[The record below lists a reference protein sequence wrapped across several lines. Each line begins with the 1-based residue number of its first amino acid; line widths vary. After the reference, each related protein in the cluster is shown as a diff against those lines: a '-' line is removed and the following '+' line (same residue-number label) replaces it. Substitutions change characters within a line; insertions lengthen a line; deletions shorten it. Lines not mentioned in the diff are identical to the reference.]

1 MHLAALHTPSQIQLN
16 KDGNLKH
23 FLTIEGLS
31 KATLTK
37 ILDTAQSFF
46 NDQNQLIT
54 NNLLEGRTVMNL
66 FFENSTRTRTTFEA
80 AAKRLSA
87 NVLNIDIAR
96 SSTSKG
102 ETLRD
107 TLWNLEAMAA
117 DIFVVRHSSSGAAH
131 FIAQTV
137 CPHVAIIN
145 AGDGRHA
152 HPTQAML
159 DMLTIRRETKKPFE
173 ELSVAI
179 IGDIKHSRVARSDV
193 AALQTLGCQDI
204 RVIAPNTLL
213 PHGFEEYGAGVRLFN
228 KMDEGVKDCDVIIT
242 LRIQNERIDSPAL
255 SSQSEFYKMFG
266 LNKERL
272 ALAKPDCIV
281 MHPGP
286 MNRGVEIDSSIADGP
301 QSVILNQVT
310 NGIAVRMAVL
320 ALSMQGQLQEQG
332 LLEAFLDSVVR
343 LNSDCTKVRSYL
355 SVLGL
360 GMGFASIPAYRLRRA
375 FPVARSSSLLCHSIL
390 KQLHAVQEFL
400 PVVHRLCLLPRLRSR
415 LTLGRRALP
424 RIP

>member
-16 KDGNLKH
+16 QQGHLKH

-31 KATLTK
+31 KQTLTK
-37 ILDTAQSFF
+37 ILDTANSFF

-54 NNLLEGRTVMNL
+54 NSLLEGRTVMNL

-87 NVLNIDIAR
+87 NVINIDIAR

-137 CPHVAIIN
+137 CPDVAIIN

-173 ELSVAI
+173 ALSVAI

-193 AALQTLGCQDI
+193 AALQTLGCTDI

-213 PHGFEEYGAGVRLFN
+213 PYGFEEYGAGVRLFN
-228 KMDEGVKDCDVIIT
+228 NMEQGIQDCDVIMT

-255 SSQSEFYKMFG
+255 SSQAEFYKLYG
-266 LNKERL
+266 LNQQRL

-286 MNRGVEIDSSIADGP
+286 MNRGVEIDSSIADGDRA
-301 QSVILNQVT
+301 VILQ
-310 NGIAVRMAVL
+310 
-320 ALSMQGQLQEQG
+320 
-332 LLEAFLDSVVR
+332 
-343 LNSDCTKVRSYL
+343 
-355 SVLGL
+355 
-360 GMGFASIPAYRLRRA
+360 
-375 FPVARSSSLLCHSIL
+375 
-390 KQLHAVQEFL
+390 
-400 PVVHRLCLLPRLRSR
+400 
-415 LTLGRRALP
+415 
-424 RIP
+424 

>member
-16 KDGNLKH
+16 QYGHLKH

-31 KATLTK
+31 QQTLIK
-37 ILDTAQSFF
+37 ILDTASSFF

-54 NNLLEGRTVMNL
+54 SPLLEGRTVMNL

-117 DIFVVRHSSSGAAH
+117 DLFVVRHSSSGAAH
-131 FIAQTV
+131 FIAKDV
-137 CPHVAIIN
+137 CQNIGIIN

-159 DMLTIRRETKKPFE
+159 DMLTIRRETARPFE

-193 AALQTLGCQDI
+193 AALQTLGCKDI

-213 PHGFEEYGAGVRLFN
+213 PFGFKEFGPEVRLFN
-228 KMDEGVKDCDVIIT
+228 NMDEGVKDCDVIIA

-255 SSQSEFYKMFG
+255 SSQSEFYKMYG
-266 LNKERL
+266 LNEDRL

-301 QSVILNQVT
+301 QSVILRQVT

-320 ALSMQGQLQEQG
+320 ALTMQGQLEEKG
-332 LLEAFLDSVVR
+332 LIEAL
-343 LNSDCTKVRSYL
+343 
-355 SVLGL
+355 
-360 GMGFASIPAYRLRRA
+360 AI
-375 FPVARSSSLLCHSIL
+375 
-390 KQLHAVQEFL
+390 
-400 PVVHRLCLLPRLRSR
+400 
-415 LTLGRRALP
+415 
-424 RIP
+424 

>member
-1 MHLAALHTPSQIQLN
+1 MHLAALHSPSQIQLN
-16 KDGNLKH
+16 EHGNLKH

-31 KATLTK
+31 KQTLTK
-37 ILDTAQSFF
+37 ILDTAQTFI
-46 NDQNQLIT
+46 NENNQLIT
-54 NNLLEGRTVMNL
+54 SPLLEGRTVMNL

-131 FIAQTV
+131 FIAKDV
-137 CPHVAIIN
+137 CPNVAIIN

-173 ELSVAI
+173 ALSVAI

-193 AALQTLGCQDI
+193 AALQTLGCKDI
-204 RVIAPNTLL
+204 RVIGPNTLL
-213 PHGFEEYGAGVRLFN
+213 PIGFEEYGSEVRLFN
-228 KMDEGVKDCDVIIT
+228 NMDEGVKDCDVIIT

-255 SSQSEFYKMFG
+255 ASQSEFHKMYG
-266 LNKERL
+266 LNETRL

-286 MNRGVEIDSSIADGP
+286 MNRGVEIASSIADGS
-301 QSVILNQVT
+301 QSVILHQVT

-320 ALSMQGQLQEQG
+320 ALAMQGQLQDKG
-332 LLEAFLDSVVR
+332 LIEAIS
-343 LNSDCTKVRSYL
+343 
-355 SVLGL
+355 
-360 GMGFASIPAYRLRRA
+360 A
-375 FPVARSSSLLCHSIL
+375 
-390 KQLHAVQEFL
+390 
-400 PVVHRLCLLPRLRSR
+400 
-415 LTLGRRALP
+415 
-424 RIP
+424 

>member
-16 KDGNLKH
+16 TQGHLKH

-31 KATLTK
+31 KQTLTQ
-37 ILDTAQSFF
+37 ILDTAQSFI

-54 NNLLEGRTVMNL
+54 TPLLEGRTIMNL

-80 AAKRLSA
+80 AAKRLSG

-137 CPHVAIIN
+137 CPNVAIIN

-159 DMLTIRRETKKPFE
+159 DMLTIRRETKKNFQDI
-173 ELSVAI
+173 SVAI

-213 PHGFEEYGAGVRLFN
+213 PHSFEDYGSGVRLFN
-228 KMDEGVKDCDVIIT
+228 NMEQGIKDCDVIMT

-255 SSQSEFYKMFG
+255 SSQSEFYKMYG
-266 LNKERL
+266 LNQQRL

-286 MNRGVEIDSSIADGP
+286 MNRGVEIDSSIADGDRA
-301 QSVILNQVT
+301 VILQQVT

-332 LLEAFLDSVVR
+332 LIEAV
-343 LNSDCTKVRSYL
+343 
-355 SVLGL
+355 
-360 GMGFASIPAYRLRRA
+360 SI
-375 FPVARSSSLLCHSIL
+375 
-390 KQLHAVQEFL
+390 
-400 PVVHRLCLLPRLRSR
+400 
-415 LTLGRRALP
+415 
-424 RIP
+424 

>member
-16 KDGNLKH
+16 EHGNLKH

-31 KATLTK
+31 KQTLTK
-37 ILDTAQSFF
+37 ILDTAQTFI
-46 NDQNQLIT
+46 NENNQLIT
-54 NNLLEGRTVMNL
+54 SPLLEGRTVMNL

-131 FIAQTV
+131 FIAKDV
-137 CPHVAIIN
+137 CPNVAIIN

-173 ELSVAI
+173 ALSVAI

-193 AALQTLGCQDI
+193 AALQTLGCKDI
-204 RVIAPNTLL
+204 RVIGPNTLL
-213 PHGFEEYGAGVRLFN
+213 PIGFEGYGSEVRLFN
-228 KMDEGVKDCDVIIT
+228 NMDEGVKDCDVIIT

-255 SSQSEFYKMFG
+255 ASQSEFHKMYG
-266 LNKERL
+266 LNETRL

-286 MNRGVEIDSSIADGP
+286 MNRGVEIASSIADGS
-301 QSVILNQVT
+301 QSVILHQVT

-320 ALSMQGQLQEQG
+320 ALAMQGQLQDKG
-332 LLEAFLDSVVR
+332 LIEAIS
-343 LNSDCTKVRSYL
+343 
-355 SVLGL
+355 
-360 GMGFASIPAYRLRRA
+360 A
-375 FPVARSSSLLCHSIL
+375 
-390 KQLHAVQEFL
+390 
-400 PVVHRLCLLPRLRSR
+400 
-415 LTLGRRALP
+415 
-424 RIP
+424 

>member
-1 MHLAALHTPSQIQLN
+1 MHVAALHTPSQIQLN
-16 KDGNLKH
+16 QDGHLKH

-31 KATLTK
+31 KPTLTK
-37 ILDTAQSFF
+37 ILDTANSFF

-54 NNLLEGRTVMNL
+54 IPLLEGRTVMNL

-87 NVLNIDIAR
+87 NVINIDIAR

-131 FIAQTV
+131 FIADRV
-137 CPHVAIIN
+137 CPNVAIIN

-159 DMLTIRRETKKPFE
+159 DMLTIRRETQKNFE
-173 ELSVAI
+173 DMSIAI
-179 IGDIKHSRVARSDV
+179 IGDIKHSRVARSDI
-193 AALQTLGCQDI
+193 AALQTLGCKDI

-213 PHGFEEYGAGVRLFN
+213 PYGFEEYGPEVRLFN
-228 KMDEGVKDCDVIIT
+228 KMDAGIQDCDVIMT

-255 SSQSEFYKMFG
+255 ASQAEFYKMYG
-266 LNKERL
+266 LNQERL

-286 MNRGVEIDSSIADGP
+286 MNRGVEIDSSIADGS
-301 QSVILNQVT
+301 QAVILQQVT

-320 ALSMQGQLQEQG
+320 ALAMQGQLQEKG
-332 LLEAFLDSVVR
+332 LLDA
-343 LNSDCTKVRSYL
+343 
-355 SVLGL
+355 
-360 GMGFASIPAYRLRRA
+360 I
-375 FPVARSSSLLCHSIL
+375 
-390 KQLHAVQEFL
+390 AV
-400 PVVHRLCLLPRLRSR
+400 
-415 LTLGRRALP
+415 
-424 RIP
+424 

>member
-1 MHLAALHTPSQIQLN
+1 MHVAALHTPSQIQLN

-31 KATLTK
+31 KETLTK
-37 ILDTAQSFF
+37 ILDTAASFF
-46 NDQNQLIT
+46 NAKNQLIT
-54 NNLLEGRTVMNL
+54 HNLLEGRTVMNL

-137 CPHVAIIN
+137 CPNVAIIN

-159 DMLTIRRETKKPFE
+159 DMLTIRRETKKNFE
-173 ELSVAI
+173 DISIAI

-193 AALQTLGCQDI
+193 AALQTLGCKDI

-213 PHGFEEYGAGVRLFN
+213 PYGFEEYGSDVRLFN
-228 KMDEGVKDCDVIIT
+228 HMEAGIQDCDVIIT

-255 SSQSEFYKMFG
+255 ASQAEFYKMYG
-266 LNKERL
+266 LNQERL

-286 MNRGVEIDSSIADGP
+286 MNRGVEIDSSIADGA

-320 ALSMQGQLQEQG
+320 ALAMQGQLQEQG
-332 LLEAFLDSVVR
+332 LLDAIMD
-343 LNSDCTKVRSYL
+343 
-355 SVLGL
+355 
-360 GMGFASIPAYRLRRA
+360 
-375 FPVARSSSLLCHSIL
+375 
-390 KQLHAVQEFL
+390 
-400 PVVHRLCLLPRLRSR
+400 
-415 LTLGRRALP
+415 
-424 RIP
+424 

>member
-1 MHLAALHTPSQIQLN
+1 MHIAASHQPSRLQLN
-16 KDGNLKH
+16 THGHLKH

-31 KATLTK
+31 KSVLNQ
-37 ILDTAQSFF
+37 ILDTALSFF
-46 NDQNQLIT
+46 DDNNNLIT
-54 NNLLEGRTVMNL
+54 TPLLEGRTVMNL

-117 DIFVVRHSSSGAAH
+117 DIFVVRHSASGAAH

-159 DMLTIRRETKKPFE
+159 DMLTIRREASKPFE
-173 ELSVAI
+173 QLKVAI
-179 IGDIKHSRVARSDV
+179 IGDIKHSRVARSDI
-193 AALQTLGCQDI
+193 AALQTLGCTDI
-204 RVIAPNTLL
+204 RVIGPRTLL
-213 PHGFEEYGAGVRLFN
+213 PVGFEEYAPIVRLFTN
-228 KMDEGVKDCDVIIT
+228 MDEGVKDCDVIIA

-255 SSQSEFYKMFG
+255 SSQQEFFKLYG
-266 LNKERL
+266 LNEHRL
-272 ALAKPDCIV
+272 SLAQPDAIV

-286 MNRGVEIDSSIADGP
+286 MNRGVEIESAIADGN
-301 QSVILNQVT
+301 QSVILKQVT

-320 ALSMQGQLQEQG
+320 ALAMQGQLQEQG
-332 LLEAFLDSVVR
+332 FIEQ
-343 LNSDCTKVRSYL
+343 
-355 SVLGL
+355 
-360 GMGFASIPAYRLRRA
+360 I
-375 FPVARSSSLLCHSIL
+375 
-390 KQLHAVQEFL
+390 
-400 PVVHRLCLLPRLRSR
+400 
-415 LTLGRRALP
+415 TL
-424 RIP
+424 

>member
-1 MHLAALHTPSQIQLN
+1 MHFAALHTPSQIQLN
-16 KDGNLKH
+16 KHGNLKH

-31 KATLTK
+31 KQTLTK

-54 NNLLEGRTVMNL
+54 NNMLEGRTVMNL

-107 TLWNLEAMAA
+107 TLWNLEAMAT

-131 FIAQTV
+131 FIAKDI
-137 CPHVAIIN
+137 CPNVAIIN

-159 DMLTIRRETKKPFE
+159 DMLTIRRETKKNFE
-173 ELSVAI
+173 EMSIAI

-193 AALQTLGCQDI
+193 AALQTLGCKDI

-213 PHGFEEYGAGVRLFN
+213 PYGFEEYGPEVRLFN
-228 KMDEGVKDCDVIIT
+228 DMEAGIQDCDVIIT

-255 SSQSEFYKMFG
+255 ASQAEFYRMYG
-266 LNKERL
+266 LNQERL
-272 ALAKPDCIV
+272 AMAKPDCIV

-286 MNRGVEIDSSIADGP
+286 MNRGVEIDSSVADGP
-301 QSVILNQVT
+301 QAVILNQVT

-320 ALSMQGQLQEQG
+320 ALAMQGQLEEQG
-332 LLEAFLDSVVR
+332 LIEAIA
-343 LNSDCTKVRSYL
+343 
-355 SVLGL
+355 G
-360 GMGFASIPAYRLRRA
+360 
-375 FPVARSSSLLCHSIL
+375 
-390 KQLHAVQEFL
+390 
-400 PVVHRLCLLPRLRSR
+400 
-415 LTLGRRALP
+415 
-424 RIP
+424 